1 MMIAKMKYYKE
12 KTMPNNNLE
21 TCFLIMHL
29 LTLEC
34 DLEIQYLFSKMIPD
48 GDSQMTQKK
57 RKNFKNIQKNY
68 FIKKKTKKKKKLKF
82 KCRIY
87 KVFFYKSKEY
97 QQKQHGNKFVK

>member
-34 DLEIQYLFSKMIPD
+34 DLEI
-48 GDSQMTQKK
+48 
-57 RKNFKNIQKNY
+57 
-68 FIKKKTKKKKKLKF
+68 
-82 KCRIY
+82 
-87 KVFFYKSKEY
+87 
-97 QQKQHGNKFVK
+97 